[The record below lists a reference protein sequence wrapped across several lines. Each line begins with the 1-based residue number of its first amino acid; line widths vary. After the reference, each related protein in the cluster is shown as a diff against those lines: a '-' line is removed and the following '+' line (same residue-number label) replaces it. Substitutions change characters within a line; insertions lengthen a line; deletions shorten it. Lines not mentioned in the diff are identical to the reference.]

1 MSEDALLVR
10 VRQIVATTFE
20 TPLDEISPES
30 SYMSLEKWDS
40 MGHLMLILE
49 VEQEFNVQFAPEQAE
64 SMTSVAEIVKVLKDV
79 HSTKR

>member
-20 TPLDEISPES
+20 TPLDEILPES
-30 SYMSLEKWDS
+30 SYTSIEKWDS

-49 VEQEFNVQFAPEQAE
+49 VEQEFSIQFAPEQAE
-64 SMTSVAEIVKVLKDV
+64 SMTSVADIVKVLKDIQ
-79 HSTKR
+79 STNR